1 LKISYVLMER
11 GSAAERKEIM
21 WTAFKNVETGV
32 VHAVSMPRGMSPHGF
47 AMDWPL
53 AETKEPL
60 TCPMCLKFAFK
71 WCGRDTEL
79 PAMLPDEIEAS
90 ARNEGKLSYVSHNF

>member
-1 LKISYVLMER
+1 
-11 GSAAERKEIM
+11 M
-21 WTAFKNVETGV
+21 WTAFKNVDTGT
-32 VHAVSMPRGMSPHGF
+32 VHAVSLPKGMSPHGF

-60 TCPMCLKFAFK
+60 TCPICLKFAFQ

-79 PAMLPDEIEAS
+79 QAMLPGEDGEAVRNMVTGFEAS
-90 ARNEGKLSYVSHNF
+90 SQVNAAAGRRKIKL